1 MKLEITLMSDLC
13 ASAGKHYSSIIDLDT
28 SLDEYGLPYIPAK
41 RLKGC
46 LKEVAIM
53 IFNQDRIDEIFGVAG
68 NDKSAPLS
76 ISDAKLE
83 NYDVYVNDIVKN
95 KIDDN
100 DVTDLFCSVRNATAI
115 DEETK
120 TAKDKSLRFVRVV
133 NQYSPIDKEN
143 LKFVSEI
150 TVDKGSVDEK
160 FEDDFKLIAKA
171 LRNIGYHRNRGLGAV
186 RCFAIDEN
194 KDVPDFYDFS
204 FEDDCMYVLDYTIRN
219 DGDIMLPNHSADCTM
234 DYISGISV
242 LGAFAGLYCKY
253 KYDLDEFNEFFY
265 SKDVKFSNLY
275 ITDKNHERCYPAIR
289 FMAKR
294 KDISGIFNMINGDK
308 EVTFKPLKKGYL
320 NKNNSYIEPISKRVY
335 HNAVNSKDSSLYMQ
349 YCLCSGQYFSGTITA
364 AGSKMKVLYELLRK
378 DQLRF
383 GKSKTAQYSNCSVI
397 ADSVKVQKLTDEDET
412 VLLKKGTIAA
422 YVLRSDTVIVDEDGI
437 EQTNIAALK
446 DALLKNAVKLEE
458 INLHSKSGITLIT
471 ISGYNAKWNLKKP
484 HINAYKAGSAL
495 VFAVT
500 EDVEMEKILFV
511 GEKQNEGFGVIELIP
526 NADELKEDVVELN
539 DTETL
544 VFQNENNPISNA
556 IRKEKVIKSIKE
568 LALKNI
574 SMVKLN
580 STQIGRLTL
589 MCKEAE
595 DMNDLLK
602 RINSIKTK
610 STKDNAIEIYNAI
623 KNEYKD
629 IYWREYLITLLTL
642 AKYQKKV
649 DKKEDE

>member
-13 ASAGKHYSSIIDLDT
+13 AGAGKHYSSIIDLDT

-46 LKEVAIM
+46 LKEAANM
-53 IFNQDRIDEIFGVAG
+53 IFNQDKIDKIFGVAG

-83 NYDVYVNDIVKN
+83 SYDIYVNDIVNN

-115 DEETK
+115 DEK
-120 TAKDKSLRFVRVV
+120 KRTAKDKSLRFVRVV
-133 NQYSPIDKEN
+133 NQYSPIDKGN
-143 LKFVSEI
+143 LKFISDI
-150 TVDKGSVDEK
+150 SVDKEFK
-160 FEDDFKLIAKA
+160 EDLIKIAKA

-186 RCFAIDEN
+186 KCKMITES
-194 KDVPDFYDFS
+194 KSVSDFDNFS

-219 DGDIMLPNHSADCTM
+219 DGDIMLPNNSADCTM
-234 DYISGISV
+234 DYIPGTSV

-253 KYDLDEFNEFFY
+253 NYDLDRFNDFFY
-265 SKDVKFSNLY
+265 SNDVKFSNLY
-275 ITDKNHERCYPAIR
+275 ITDNNHEKCYPAIR

-294 KDISGIFNMINGDK
+294 KDISGIFNMINGDEK
-308 EVTFKPLKKGYL
+308 APFKSLKKGYL
-320 NKNNSYIEPISKRVY
+320 NKNNSYIEPIRKRVY
-335 HNAVNSKDSSLYMQ
+335 HNAVNNSDSSLYMQ
-349 YCLCSGQYFSGTITA
+349 YCLCAGQYFSGTITA
-364 AGSKMKVLYELLRK
+364 KGSKMKVLYEILKK

-383 GKSKTAQYSNCSVI
+383 GKSKTAQYSNCSII
-397 ADSVKVQKLTDEDET
+397 ANSVRTQKLSDEKT

-422 YVLRSDTVIVDEDGI
+422 YVLRSDAVIVDENGI
-437 EQTNIAALK
+437 EQINISALK
-446 DALLKNAVKLEE
+446 NVLKLEKM
-458 INLHSKSGITLIT
+458 NLYSQSGIMLTT
-471 ISGYNAKWNLKKP
+471 ISGYHSKWNLKKP

-495 VFAVT
+495 VFEVAKD
-500 EDVEMEKILFV
+500 EEIKKIQFI

-526 NADELKEDVVELN
+526 NADGLKEIAAERN
-539 DTETL
+539 DNSTFT
-544 VFQNENNPISNA
+544 VQYENRPVSDA
-556 IRKEKVIKSIKE
+556 IKKTKVIKSIKE
-568 LALKNI
+568 LALEKI
-574 SMVKLN
+574 SVVKLN

-589 MCKEAE
+589 MCKEAK
-595 DMNDLLK
+595 DMDDLQK

-610 STKDNAIEIYNAI
+610 STKDNAIEIYNTV